1 MKKEIIFK
9 WIEKFSKNKEWLK
22 TFSSAILAGIC
33 IAFGG
38 IAYLKV
44 GGLAGAI
51 LFTFGLLTV
60 VHYKL
65 KLFTGTAGFFEN
77 KKDLLNLIVILFGNI
92 VGTSIIA
99 LLVNIA
105 MPTLVPIASGILAS
119 RMDNTILSAI
129 ILGAGCGFVMTTA
142 VTFGREEK
150 FLPLLFGVPLFI
162 MCGFFHS
169 IADAFYYAV
178 AYASLTIGVI
188 PIYASIV
195 IGNFIGC
202 NLYRMIFLTKK
213 YKL

>member
-1 MKKEIIFK
+1 MKA
-9 WIEKFSKNKEWLK
+9 
-22 TFSSAILAGIC
+22 FSSSILAGIC

-65 KLFTGTAGFFEN
+65 KLFTGTAGFFES
-77 KKDLLNLIVILFGNI
+77 KKDLYNLFLILFGNI
-92 VGTSIIA
+92 VGTSIVA
-99 LLVNIA
+99 LMVNVA
-105 MPTLVPIASGILAS
+105 MPTLVPVASEILAN
-119 RMDNTILSAI
+119 RMENTIPSTI

-142 VTFGREEK
+142 VTFGREDK

-162 MCGFFHS
+162 MCGFLHS

-178 AYASLTIGVI
+178 AYASLTVKVI
-188 PIYASIV
+188 PIYISIV

-202 NLYRMIFLTKK
+202 NLYRIIFLIKK
-213 YKL
+213 SKI

>member
-1 MKKEIIFK
+1 M
-9 WIEKFSKNKEWLK
+9 K
-22 TFSSAILAGIC
+22 TFSSSILAGIC

-77 KKDLLNLIVILFGNI
+77 KKDLYNLFLILFGNI
-92 VGTSIIA
+92 VGTSIVA

-105 MPTLVPIASGILAS
+105 MPTLIPVASEILAN
-119 RMDNTILSAI
+119 RMGNTIPSTI

-142 VTFGREEK
+142 VTFGREGK

-162 MCGFFHS
+162 MCGFLHS
-169 IADAFYYAV
+169 IADVFYYAV
-178 AYASLTIGVI
+178 AYASLTIKII
-188 PIYASIV
+188 PIYISIV

-202 NLYRMIFLTKK
+202 NLYRIIFITKK
-213 YKL
+213 SKL

>member
-1 MKKEIIFK
+1 MKA
-9 WIEKFSKNKEWLK
+9 
-22 TFSSAILAGIC
+22 FSSSILAGIC

-65 KLFTGTAGFFEN
+65 KLFTGTAGFFES
-77 KKDLLNLIVILFGNI
+77 KKDLYNLFLILFGNI
-92 VGTSIIA
+92 VGTSIVA
-99 LLVNIA
+99 LMVNVA
-105 MPTLVPIASGILAS
+105 MPTLVPVASEILAN
-119 RMDNTILSAI
+119 RMENTIPSTI

-142 VTFGREEK
+142 VTFGREDK

-162 MCGFFHS
+162 MCGFLHS

-178 AYASLTIGVI
+178 AYASLTVKVI
-188 PIYASIV
+188 PIYISIV

-202 NLYRMIFLTKK
+202 NLYRIIFLSKK
-213 YKL
+213 SKI

>member
-1 MKKEIIFK
+1 M
-9 WIEKFSKNKEWLK
+9 K
-22 TFSSAILAGIC
+22 TFSSSILAGIC

-65 KLFTGTAGFFEN
+65 KLFTGTAGFFES
-77 KKDLLNLIVILFGNI
+77 KKDLYNLFLILLGNI
-92 VGTSIIA
+92 VGTSIVA

-105 MPTLVPIASGILAS
+105 MPTLVPVASEILAK
-119 RMDNTILSAI
+119 RMENTILSTL
-129 ILGAGCGFVMTTA
+129 ILGIGCGFVMTTA
-142 VTFGREEK
+142 VTFGREDK

-162 MCGFFHS
+162 MCGFLHS

-178 AYASLTIGVI
+178 AYASLTIKVI
-188 PIYASIV
+188 PIYISIV
-195 IGNFIGC
+195 FGNFIGC
-202 NLYRMIFLTKK
+202 NLYRIIFLTKK
-213 YKL
+213 SKI

>member
-1 MKKEIIFK
+1 MKA
-9 WIEKFSKNKEWLK
+9 
-22 TFSSAILAGIC
+22 FSSSILAGIC

-51 LFTFGLLTV
+51 LFTFGLLIV

-65 KLFTGTAGFFEN
+65 KLFTGTAGFFES
-77 KKDLLNLIVILFGNI
+77 KKDLYNLFLILFGNI
-92 VGTSIIA
+92 VGTSIVA
-99 LLVNIA
+99 LMVNVA
-105 MPTLVPIASGILAS
+105 MPTLVPVASEILAN
-119 RMDNTILSAI
+119 RMENTIPSTI

-142 VTFGREEK
+142 VTFGREDK

-162 MCGFFHS
+162 MCGFLHS

-178 AYASLTIGVI
+178 AYASLTVKVI
-188 PIYASIV
+188 PIYISIV

-202 NLYRMIFLTKK
+202 NLYRIIFLSKK
-213 YKL
+213 SKI

>member
-1 MKKEIIFK
+1 M
-9 WIEKFSKNKEWLK
+9 K
-22 TFSSAILAGIC
+22 TFSSSILAGIC

-65 KLFTGTAGFFEN
+65 KLFTGTAGFFES
-77 KKDLLNLIVILFGNI
+77 KKDLYNLFLILFGNI
-92 VGTSIIA
+92 VGASLVA

-105 MPTLVPIASGILAS
+105 MPTLIPVASEILAN
-119 RMDNTILSAI
+119 RMENTIPSTI
-129 ILGAGCGFVMTTA
+129 ILGVGCGFVMTTA
-142 VTFGREEK
+142 VTFGREGK

-162 MCGFFHS
+162 MCGFLHS

-178 AYASLTIGVI
+178 AYASLTIKVI
-188 PIYASIV
+188 PIYISIV

-202 NLYRMIFLTKK
+202 NLYRIIFLTKESK
-213 YKL
+213 I

>member
-1 MKKEIIFK
+1 MKT
-9 WIEKFSKNKEWLK
+9 L
-22 TFSSAILAGIC
+22 SSSILAGIC

-77 KKDLLNLIVILFGNI
+77 KKDLYNLFLILFGNI
-92 VGTSIIA
+92 VGTSIVA
-99 LLVNIA
+99 LMVNVA
-105 MPTLVPIASGILAS
+105 MPALVTSASEILAN
-119 RMDNTILSAI
+119 RMENTIPSTI

-142 VTFGREEK
+142 VTFGREDK

-162 MCGFFHS
+162 MCGFLHS

-178 AYASLTIGVI
+178 AYASLTIKVI
-188 PIYASIV
+188 PIYISIV

-202 NLYRMIFLTKK
+202 NLYRIIFLTKK
-213 YKL
+213 SKL

>member
-1 MKKEIIFK
+1 M
-9 WIEKFSKNKEWLK
+9 K
-22 TFSSAILAGIC
+22 TFSSSILAGIC

-65 KLFTGTAGFFEN
+65 KLFTGTAGFFES
-77 KKDLLNLIVILFGNI
+77 KKDLYNLFLILFGNI
-92 VGTSIIA
+92 VGTSIVA
-99 LLVNIA
+99 LMVNVA
-105 MPTLVPIASGILAS
+105 MPTLVPVASEILAN
-119 RMDNTILSAI
+119 RMDNTILSTI

-142 VTFGREEK
+142 VTFGRNEK

-162 MCGFFHS
+162 MCGFLHS

-178 AYASLTIGVI
+178 AYVSLTIKVI
-188 PIYASIV
+188 PIYISIV

-202 NLYRMIFLTKK
+202 NLYRIIFFNEKSELTQR
-213 YKL
+213 

>member
-1 MKKEIIFK
+1 MKI
-9 WIEKFSKNKEWLK
+9 
-22 TFSSAILAGIC
+22 FSSSILAGIC

-65 KLFTGTAGFFEN
+65 KLFTGTAGFFEI
-77 KKDLLNLIVILFGNI
+77 KKDLYNLFIIIFGNI
-92 VGTSIIA
+92 VGTSIVA
-99 LLVNIA
+99 LMVNVAI
-105 MPTLVPIASGILAS
+105 PTLVPVASEILAN
-119 RMDNTILSAI
+119 RMDNTILSTI

-142 VTFGREEK
+142 VTFGRNEK

-162 MCGFFHS
+162 MCGFLHS

-178 AYASLTIGVI
+178 AYASLTIKVI
-188 PIYASIV
+188 PIYISIV

-202 NLYRMIFLTKK
+202 NLYRIIFLTKK
-213 YKL
+213 VN

>member
-1 MKKEIIFK
+1 M
-9 WIEKFSKNKEWLK
+9 K
-22 TFSSAILAGIC
+22 TFSSSILAGIC

-44 GGLAGAI
+44 GGLVGSI

-65 KLFTGTAGFFEN
+65 KLFTGTAGFFES
-77 KKDLLNLIVILFGNI
+77 KKDLYNLFLILFGNI
-92 VGTSIIA
+92 VGTSIVA

-105 MPTLVPIASGILAS
+105 MPTLVPVASEILAN
-119 RMDNTILSAI
+119 RMDNTILSTI

-142 VTFGREEK
+142 VTFGREDK

-162 MCGFFHS
+162 MCGFLHS

-178 AYASLTIGVI
+178 AYASLTIKVI
-188 PIYASIV
+188 PIYISIV

-202 NLYRMIFLTKK
+202 NLYRIIFLTKESK
-213 YKL
+213 I

>member
-1 MKKEIIFK
+1 M
-9 WIEKFSKNKEWLK
+9 K
-22 TFSSAILAGIC
+22 TFSSSILAGIC

-60 VHYKL
+60 VLYKL

-77 KKDLLNLIVILFGNI
+77 KKDLYNLFLILFGNI
-92 VGTSIIA
+92 VGTSIVA

-105 MPTLVPIASGILAS
+105 MPTLVPVASEILAK
-119 RMDNTILSAI
+119 RMENTILSTL
-129 ILGAGCGFVMTTA
+129 ILGIGCGFVMTTA
-142 VTFGREEK
+142 VTFGREDK
-150 FLPLLFGVPLFI
+150 FLPLLFGIPLFI
-162 MCGFFHS
+162 MCGFLHS

-178 AYASLTIGVI
+178 AYASLTIKVI
-188 PIYASIV
+188 PIYISIV

-202 NLYRMIFLTKK
+202 NLYRIIFLTKESK
-213 YKL
+213 V

>member
-1 MKKEIIFK
+1 MAK
-9 WIEKFSKNKEWLK
+9 K
-22 TFSSAILAGIC
+22 TFSSSILAGIC
-33 IAFGG
+33 IAVGG

-65 KLFTGTAGFFEN
+65 KLFTGTAGFFES
-77 KKDLLNLIVILFGNI
+77 KKDLYNLFLILFGNI

-99 LLVNIA
+99 LMVNIA
-105 MPTLVPIASGILAS
+105 MPALVPSASEILAN
-119 RMDNTILSAI
+119 RMENTIPSTI

-142 VTFGREEK
+142 VTFGREGK

-162 MCGFFHS
+162 MCGFLHS

-178 AYASLTIGVI
+178 AYASLTIKVI
-188 PIYASIV
+188 PIYISIV

-202 NLYRMIFLTKK
+202 NLYRIIFLTKESK
-213 YKL
+213 V

>member
-1 MKKEIIFK
+1 MAK
-9 WIEKFSKNKEWLK
+9 K
-22 TFSSAILAGIC
+22 TFLSSILAGIC

-38 IAYLKV
+38 IAFLKV

-65 KLFTGTAGFFEN
+65 KLFTGTAGFFES
-77 KKDLLNLIVILFGNI
+77 KKDLYNLILILFGNI
-92 VGTSIIA
+92 VGTSIVA

-105 MPTLVPIASGILAS
+105 MPTLIPVASEILAN
-119 RMDNTILSAI
+119 RMENTILSTI

-142 VTFGREEK
+142 VTFGREDK

-162 MCGFFHS
+162 MCGFLHS

-178 AYASLTIGVI
+178 AYASLTIKVI
-188 PIYASIV
+188 PIYISIV

-202 NLYRMIFLTKK
+202 NLYRIIFLTKES
-213 YKL
+213 KL

>member
-1 MKKEIIFK
+1 MAK
-9 WIEKFSKNKEWLK
+9 K
-22 TFSSAILAGIC
+22 TFSSSILAGIC
-33 IAFGG
+33 IALGG
-38 IAYLKV
+38 IAFLKV
-44 GGLAGAI
+44 GGLAGSI

-77 KKDLLNLIVILFGNI
+77 KKDLYNLFLILFGNI
-92 VGTSIIA
+92 VGTSIVA

-105 MPTLVPIASGILAS
+105 MPTLVPVASEIIAN
-119 RMDNTILSAI
+119 RMENTIPSTI

-142 VTFGREEK
+142 VTFGREDK

-162 MCGFFHS
+162 MCGFLHS

-178 AYASLTIGVI
+178 AYASLTIKVI
-188 PIYASIV
+188 PIYISIV

-202 NLYRMIFLTKK
+202 NLYRIIFLTKK
-213 YKL
+213 SKL

>member
-1 MKKEIIFK
+1 MAK
-9 WIEKFSKNKEWLK
+9 K
-22 TFSSAILAGIC
+22 TFLSSILAGIC

-38 IAYLKV
+38 IAFLKV

-65 KLFTGTAGFFEN
+65 KLFTGTAGFFES
-77 KKDLLNLIVILFGNI
+77 KKDLYNLILILFGNI
-92 VGTSIIA
+92 VGTSIVA

-105 MPTLVPIASGILAS
+105 MPTLIPVASEILAN
-119 RMDNTILSAI
+119 RMENTILSTI

-142 VTFGREEK
+142 VTFGREDK

-162 MCGFFHS
+162 MCGFLHS

-178 AYASLTIGVI
+178 AYASLTIKVI
-188 PIYASIV
+188 PIYISIV

-202 NLYRMIFLTKK
+202 NLYRIIFLTKES
-213 YKL
+213 KLWTLVEYLTQMWIMD

>member
-1 MKKEIIFK
+1 MKI
-9 WIEKFSKNKEWLK
+9 
-22 TFSSAILAGIC
+22 FSSSILAGIC

-65 KLFTGTAGFFEN
+65 KLFTGTAGFFEI
-77 KKDLLNLIVILFGNI
+77 KKDLYNLFIIIFGNI
-92 VGTSIIA
+92 VGTSIVA
-99 LLVNIA
+99 LMVNVAI
-105 MPTLVPIASGILAS
+105 PTLVPVASEILAN
-119 RMDNTILSAI
+119 RMDNTILSTI

-142 VTFGREEK
+142 VTFGRNEK

-162 MCGFFHS
+162 MCGFLHS

-178 AYASLTIGVI
+178 AYASLTIKVI
-188 PIYASIV
+188 PIYISIV

-202 NLYRMIFLTKK
+202 NLYRIIFLTK
-213 YKL
+213 

>member
-1 MKKEIIFK
+1 MTK
-9 WIEKFSKNKEWLK
+9 K
-22 TFSSAILAGIC
+22 TFSSSILAGIC

-44 GGLAGAI
+44 GGLASAI

-65 KLFTGTAGFFEN
+65 KLFTGTAGFFES
-77 KKDLLNLIVILFGNI
+77 KKDLYNLFLILLGNI
-92 VGTSIIA
+92 VGTSIAA
-99 LLVNIA
+99 LLANIA
-105 MPTLVPIASGILAS
+105 MPTLIPVASEILAN
-119 RMDNTILSAI
+119 RMENTIPSTI

-142 VTFGREEK
+142 VTFGREGK

-162 MCGFFHS
+162 MCGFLHS

-178 AYASLTIGVI
+178 AYASLTIKVI
-188 PIYASIV
+188 PIYISVV

-202 NLYRMIFLTKK
+202 NLYRIIFLTKK
-213 YKL
+213 VNYEY

>member
-1 MKKEIIFK
+1 MKT
-9 WIEKFSKNKEWLK
+9 L
-22 TFSSAILAGIC
+22 SSSILAGIC
-33 IAFGG
+33 IAVGG

-65 KLFTGTAGFFEN
+65 KLFTGTAGFFES
-77 KKDLLNLIVILFGNI
+77 KKDLYNLFLILFGNI
-92 VGTSIIA
+92 VGTSIVA
-99 LLVNIA
+99 LMVNIA
-105 MPTLVPIASGILAS
+105 MPALVPSASEILAN
-119 RMDNTILSAI
+119 RMENTIPSTI

-142 VTFGREEK
+142 VTFGREGK

-162 MCGFFHS
+162 MCGFLHS

-178 AYASLTIGVI
+178 AYASLTIKVI
-188 PIYASIV
+188 PIYISIV

-202 NLYRMIFLTKK
+202 NLYRIIFLMKK
-213 YKL
+213 K

>member
-1 MKKEIIFK
+1 MKT
-9 WIEKFSKNKEWLK
+9 L
-22 TFSSAILAGIC
+22 SSSVLAGIC

-38 IAYLKV
+38 IAFLKV
-44 GGLAGAI
+44 GGLTGAV

-65 KLFTGTAGFFEN
+65 KLFTGTAGFFES
-77 KKDLLNLIVILFGNI
+77 KKDFYNLFLILFGNI
-92 VGTSIIA
+92 IGTSIVA

-105 MPTLVPIASGILAS
+105 MPALVPVASEILAK
-119 RMDNTILSAI
+119 RMENTIPSTI

-142 VTFGREEK
+142 VTFGREDK

-162 MCGFFHS
+162 LCGFLHS

-178 AYASLTIGVI
+178 SYASLTIKVV
-188 PIYASIV
+188 PIYISIV

-202 NLYRMIFLTKK
+202 NLYRIIFLTKESK
-213 YKL
+213 I

>member
-1 MKKEIIFK
+1 MV
-9 WIEKFSKNKEWLK
+9 KNIL
-22 TFSSAILAGIC
+22 SSSILAGIC

-77 KKDLLNLIVILFGNI
+77 KKDLYNLFLILFGNI
-92 VGTSIIA
+92 VGTSLVA
-99 LLVNIA
+99 LLANIA
-105 MPTLVPIASGILAS
+105 MPALVSSASEILAN
-119 RMDNTILSAI
+119 RMENTILSTI

-142 VTFGREEK
+142 VTFGREGK

-162 MCGFFHS
+162 MCGFLHS

-178 AYASLTIGVI
+178 AYASLTIKVI
-188 PIYASIV
+188 PIYISIV

-202 NLYRMIFLTKK
+202 NLYRIIFFNKEK
-213 YKL
+213 

>member
-1 MKKEIIFK
+1 M
-9 WIEKFSKNKEWLK
+9 K
-22 TFSSAILAGIC
+22 TFSSSILAGIC

-38 IAYLKV
+38 IAYLKA

-65 KLFTGTAGFFEN
+65 KLFTGTAGFFES
-77 KKDLLNLIVILFGNI
+77 KKDLYNLFLILLGNI
-92 VGTSIIA
+92 VGTSIVA

-105 MPTLVPIASGILAS
+105 MPTLVPVASEILAK
-119 RMDNTILSAI
+119 RMENTILSTL
-129 ILGAGCGFVMTTA
+129 ILGIGCGFVMTTA
-142 VTFGREEK
+142 VTFGREDK

-162 MCGFFHS
+162 MCGFLHS

-178 AYASLTIGVI
+178 AYTSLTIKVI
-188 PIYASIV
+188 PIYISIV

-202 NLYRMIFLTKK
+202 NLYRIIFLTKESK
-213 YKL
+213 V

>member
-1 MKKEIIFK
+1 MKI
-9 WIEKFSKNKEWLK
+9 
-22 TFSSAILAGIC
+22 FSSSILAGIC

-65 KLFTGTAGFFEN
+65 KLFTGTAGFFEI
-77 KKDLLNLIVILFGNI
+77 KKDLYNLFIIIFGNI
-92 VGTSIIA
+92 VGTSIVA
-99 LLVNIA
+99 LMVNIA
-105 MPTLVPIASGILAS
+105 MPTLVPVASEILAN
-119 RMDNTILSAI
+119 RMDNTILSTI

-142 VTFGREEK
+142 VTFGRNEK

-162 MCGFFHS
+162 MCGFLHS

-178 AYASLTIGVI
+178 AYASLTIKVI
-188 PIYASIV
+188 PIYISIV

-202 NLYRMIFLTKK
+202 NLYRIIFLTKK
-213 YKL
+213 VN

>member
-1 MKKEIIFK
+1 M
-9 WIEKFSKNKEWLK
+9 K
-22 TFSSAILAGIC
+22 TFSSSILAGIC

-51 LFTFGLLTV
+51 LFTFGLLIV

-65 KLFTGTAGFFEN
+65 KLFTGTAGFFES
-77 KKDLLNLIVILFGNI
+77 KKDLYNLFIILFGNI
-92 VGTSIIA
+92 VGTSIVA
-99 LLVNIA
+99 LMVNVA
-105 MPTLVPIASGILAS
+105 MLTLVPVASEILAN
-119 RMDNTILSAI
+119 RMDNTILSTI

-142 VTFGREEK
+142 VTFGRNEK

-162 MCGFFHS
+162 MCGFLHS

-178 AYASLTIGVI
+178 AYASLTIKVI
-188 PIYASIV
+188 PIYISIV

-202 NLYRMIFLTKK
+202 NLYRIIFLTKK
-213 YKL
+213 VN

>member
-1 MKKEIIFK
+1 M
-9 WIEKFSKNKEWLK
+9 K
-22 TFSSAILAGIC
+22 TFSSSILAGIC

-77 KKDLLNLIVILFGNI
+77 KKDLYNLFLILFGNI
-92 VGTSIIA
+92 VGTSIVA
-99 LLVNIA
+99 LLVNVA
-105 MPTLVPIASGILAS
+105 MPTLVPVASEILAN
-119 RMDNTILSAI
+119 RMENTILSTS

-142 VTFGREEK
+142 VTFGREGK

-162 MCGFFHS
+162 MCGFLHS

-178 AYASLTIGVI
+178 AYASLTIKVI
-188 PIYASIV
+188 PIYISIV

-202 NLYRMIFLTKK
+202 NLYRIIFITKK
-213 YKL
+213 SKI

>member
-1 MKKEIIFK
+1 M
-9 WIEKFSKNKEWLK
+9 K
-22 TFSSAILAGIC
+22 TFSSSILAGIC

-65 KLFTGTAGFFEN
+65 KLFTGTAGFFES
-77 KKDLLNLIVILFGNI
+77 KKDLYNLFLILFGNI
-92 VGTSIIA
+92 VGTSIVA

-105 MPTLVPIASGILAS
+105 MPTLVSVASEILAK
-119 RMDNTILSAI
+119 RMENTILSTI

-142 VTFGREEK
+142 VTFGRKEK

-162 MCGFFHS
+162 MCGFLHS

-178 AYASLTIGVI
+178 AYASLTIKVI
-188 PIYASIV
+188 PIYISIV
-195 IGNFIGC
+195 FGNFIGC
-202 NLYRMIFLTKK
+202 NLYRIIFLTKK
-213 YKL
+213 SKI

>member
-1 MKKEIIFK
+1 MA
-9 WIEKFSKNKEWLK
+9 KN
-22 TFSSAILAGIC
+22 TFSSSILAGIC

-44 GGLAGAI
+44 GGLAGAV

-77 KKDLLNLIVILFGNI
+77 KKDLYNLLLILFGNI
-92 VGTSIIA
+92 VGTSIVA
-99 LLVNIA
+99 LMVNIA
-105 MPTLVPIASGILAS
+105 MPALVPAASEIIAN
-119 RMDNTILSAI
+119 RMENTIPSTI

-142 VTFGREEK
+142 VTFGREGK

-162 MCGFFHS
+162 MCGFLHS

-178 AYASLTIGVI
+178 AYASLTIKVI
-188 PIYASIV
+188 PIYISIAF
-195 IGNFIGC
+195 GNFIGC
-202 NLYRMIFLTKK
+202 NLYRIIFLTKES
-213 YKL
+213 KL